1 MRSRADA
8 RVPVLFVRLG
18 ASVGVS
24 RPAGVRAAPM
34 IRVRCWRRRK
44 GGCVRRAPFGFAC
57 SQSLSPRATSGWALE
72 RGWRHAEKLT
82 TDTLRSV
89 LRQAIETFPLPH
101 PPKSGDPVRDVD
113 DGEGELFAAEPSP
126 VHLEHV
132 LHAAQA
138 RSLLRAPARGA
149 RLHPPDR
156 PGLRRLWQRR
166 NKGSH
171 QAVEPAADESG
182 DRQRDAAGV
191 DGEHAAIRAGAHSA
205 RGPVRRLRRFG
216 SGQRRHLADSLQI
229 HRRGASSDPTAVAAG
244 IRRGDHVPVARE
256 LASRAPLAQAAV
268 WRAHRAPGG
277 SRSVG
282 QQRPPAVR
290 AAGTAV
296 RGAAG
301 AQTLTRRCSR

>member
-1 MRSRADA
+1 M
-8 RVPVLFVRLG
+8 
-18 ASVGVS
+18 
-24 RPAGVRAAPM
+24 
-34 IRVRCWRRRK
+34 
-44 GGCVRRAPFGFAC
+44 
-57 SQSLSPRATSGWALE
+57 
-72 RGWRHAEKLT
+72 
-82 TDTLRSV
+82 
-89 LRQAIETFPLPH
+89 
-101 PPKSGDPVRDVD
+101 
-113 DGEGELFAAEPSP
+113 

-132 LHAAQA
+132 SHAAQA

-149 RLHPPDR
+149 RLHSPDR

-229 HRRGASSDPTAVAAG
+229 HRRGASRRRRPAPREAHPARPPLIDPTAVAAG
-244 IRRGDHVPVARE
+244 IRRGEHVPVARE
-256 LASRAPLAQAAV
+256 LASRAPLAQAAARTSSARRIAQRGPAATTSREGGRHG
-268 WRAHRAPGG
+268 RARRARVLPRRGAARHSRRGPHRCLRTHA
-277 SRSVG
+277 
-282 QQRPPAVR
+282 
-290 AAGTAV
+290 
-296 RGAAG
+296 GAAG